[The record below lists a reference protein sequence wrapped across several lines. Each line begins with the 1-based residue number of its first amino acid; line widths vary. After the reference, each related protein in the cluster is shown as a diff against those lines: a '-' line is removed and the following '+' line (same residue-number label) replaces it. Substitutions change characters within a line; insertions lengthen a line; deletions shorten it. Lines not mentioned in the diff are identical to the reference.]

1 MNKSSDVTDKM
12 TDVVAEVLAGFPAK
26 EREKRLKAFLEGAEA
41 LSSPSSAPQS
51 GSRGTSSN
59 SSQEPHASPN
69 PVLARGFGR

>member
-1 MNKSSDVTDKM
+1 MNKPNDVTDKM
-12 TDVVAEVLAGFPAK
+12 TDIVMEALAGFPAE
-26 EREKRLKAFLEGAEA
+26 EREKRLKAFVEGAEA

-51 GSRGTSSN
+51 GPRGTSSN